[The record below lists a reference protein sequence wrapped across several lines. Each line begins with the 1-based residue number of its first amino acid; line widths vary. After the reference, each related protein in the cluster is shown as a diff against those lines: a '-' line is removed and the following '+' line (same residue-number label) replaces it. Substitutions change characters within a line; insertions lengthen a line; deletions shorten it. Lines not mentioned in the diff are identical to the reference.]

1 MNIAAQIFIDGG
13 LADRAL
19 VISKKA
25 VELNP
30 YNYES
35 WEKIYTNPGVNE
47 KDKSKAFAQMKLLDP
62 LNPKLK

>member
-1 MNIAAQIFIDGG
+1 
-13 LADRAL
+13 L

-35 WEKIYTNPGVNE
+35 WEKIYTNPGVDE
-47 KDKSKAFAQMKLLDP
+47 QDKSKAFAQMKMLDP